1 MKTPFEV
8 GDTSGITG
16 MLIGLII
23 VVFTALGIGL
33 LVEKEISLPS
43 FSSSDPLVGKNNRLQ
58 GEINDLEIRVAA
70 RTRKATESER
80 NRQQAKL
87 VTELEKQIDSARKE
101 RDIIRRLITSE
112 NESMELLVKGREDHR
127 LRYREQARMNAVG
140 RTHPKITTRLG
151 KEYLDVRVKSVTP
164 LGVSIS
170 HSSGATRLGYRDMPL
185 EWQKG
190 LMYTAVEVAQATA
203 EEQKRQIATRARST
217 RLEKD
222 ANKVRQTETKR
233 NEIANLRRQIA
244 SLNMKYSTACLEAN
258 LARNKVSYNT
268 SLRQSRRYSTSSY
281 RNYNT
286 STGTYYRSSYRP
298 RYRITLNPS
307 RSVPG
312 SLETWEQRAVRYE
325 RAKVR
330 YGAQLASLRS
340 RLASADPSY
349 VPYPATSR

>member
-16 MLIGLII
+16 MLVGLII

-222 ANKVRQTETKR
+222 ANKVRQ
-233 NEIANLRRQIA
+233 IA